1 MKSINP
7 YDIFKW
13 IEKNIESCIN
23 ARQVLTC
30 NRLIQNFEKYYPNY
44 NKESYILRSKENLK
58 YWEFIDKEYEN
69 I

>member
-1 MKSINP
+1 MRSTNP

-23 ARQVLTC
+23 IKQISTC

-44 NKESYILRSKENLK
+44 YKESHILRWKKEAK
-58 YWEFIDKEYEN
+58 YWI
-69 I
+69 IRGL